1 MTRQRP
7 IGICAPPAQQ
17 QPNVVYALGTM
28 YLAGEGVQKD
38 YLRAYVL
45 CNVALAGGNARGLHC
60 HDDAAHYLTKAEK
73 ERAANMVVKWQ
84 ELSAGQ

>member
-7 IGICAPPAQQ
+7 IGICAPPRQ

-45 CNVALAGGNARGLHC
+45 CNVGPGRGQC
-60 HDDAAHYLTKAEK
+60 T
-73 ERAANMVVKWQ
+73 RAP
-84 ELSAGQ
+84 LPR